1 MLENVLKKS
10 IIIYICLTL
19 VEYGLTALGG
29 SLLKIFGYVLIFL
42 WILLKKGMIPNLKK
56 NKALLYMIAFLGC
69 SLATLLWSVDVEMG
83 SYYFLAMA
91 NMVFIV
97 IIASTLSWNK
107 KDMDQ
112 LLTFFQFAAGIFS
125 LIIVVQGETFG
136 SFSRA
141 TLSIGGTMED
151 PNNMAAMLLIPTII
165 SVWKILNNEGIKL
178 FSTRIVLLNFVL
190 LGLPVTAMLM
200 LGSRGALISAMA
212 GTLFLLL
219 FNNQYSQGSQTSFKT
234 LTIFKTLIIIAAVIV
249 IVIPYIDADILQRLT
264 ISRMEEDKGS
274 NRLVIWGMAISEFF
288 KAPLFGIGLGSFQ
301 AITQKGVH
309 NQFLIVLVETG
320 IVGFILFTG
329 SLVILLRKTLKN
341 KLGLL
346 AAVLI
351 ATMVVIFFLD
361 SYNKKFLWNAVLIS
375 IIILRYHTC
384 RLRKKP
390 QVSIEKYEYS
400 NLQ

>member
-1 MLENVLKKS
+1 MLENILKKS
-10 IIIYICLTL
+10 IIIYVCLTL
-19 VEYGLTALGG
+19 VEYGLTAFGG

-69 SLATLLWSVDVEMG
+69 SLATLLWSADLEMG
-83 SYYFLAMA
+83 SYYFFAMA

-107 KDMDQ
+107 NDIDQ
-112 LLTFFQFAAGIFS
+112 LLTFFQLAAGIFS

-212 GTLFLLL
+212 GTLFLLM
-219 FNNQYSQGSQTSFKT
+219 FNNKYSRGSQSSFKT

-249 IVIPYIDADILQRLT
+249 IVIPYIDADILQRFT

-274 NRLVIWGMAISEFF
+274 NRLVIWEMAISEFF

-320 IVGFILFTG
+320 IAGFVLFTG
-329 SLVILLRKTLKN
+329 SLIILLRKTLQY

-346 AAVLI
+346 AAILI
-351 ATMVVIFFLD
+351 STIVVVFFLD

-375 IIILRYHTC
+375 IIILRYHMH
-384 RLRKKP
+384 RPRKKP
-390 QVSIEKYEYS
+390 QVSVEKYEYS